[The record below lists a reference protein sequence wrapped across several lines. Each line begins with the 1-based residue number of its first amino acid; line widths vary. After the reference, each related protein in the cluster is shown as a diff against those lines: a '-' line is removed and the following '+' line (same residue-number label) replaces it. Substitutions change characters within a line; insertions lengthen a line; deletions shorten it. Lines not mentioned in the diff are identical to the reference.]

1 MEDKAHRLV
10 NIGMNGFSLIELLIV
25 MAIVGVVMGAIY
37 GVFISSNRSYRTQ
50 ERVADAQQ
58 SVRVGV
64 DFMVRDIRMAGLNPF
79 GTAGAGMEAATG
91 TNLRLTADL
100 DINGATDAP
109 LNQERVS
116 YDFSNNALRRQLYET
131 TASATGWQTLANNVT
146 ALSFTY
152 LDADGTDLGDPV
164 AAGDLDDIRTV
175 VISMTVQ
182 ERDKRGN
189 LIEGTQRTLNTRVGC
204 RNL

>member
-64 DFMVRDIRMAGLNPF
+64 DFMVRDIRMAGLNPL

-100 DINGATDAP
+100 DMNGATDAP
-109 LNQERVS
+109 LNQERLS

-131 TASATGWQTLANNVT
+131 TASATGWQTLIDNVS

-164 AAGDLDDIRTV
+164 AAGDLDDVRTV

-182 ERDKRGN
+182 ERDKQGN
-189 LIEGTQRTLNTRVGC
+189 LIEGTQRTLNTRVRC